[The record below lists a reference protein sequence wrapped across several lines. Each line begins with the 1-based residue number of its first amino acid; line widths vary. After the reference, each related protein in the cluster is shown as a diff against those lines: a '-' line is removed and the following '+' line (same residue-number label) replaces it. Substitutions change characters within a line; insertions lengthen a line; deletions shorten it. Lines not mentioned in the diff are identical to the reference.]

1 MNINAE
7 NYLMSGEKSVM
18 QAYPA
23 VLCPLNAFFF
33 ANRSLSSM
41 SWNNTIRLSIDCPTI
56 HLSLIFKNLSD
67 HRVNVQISVIIVAHG
82 YLLYFSIIKTNTITN
97 QMVILSSL
105 VSNED
110 QHFGL
115 VLYQREF
122 P

>member
-1 MNINAE
+1 
-7 NYLMSGEKSVM
+7 MSGEKSVM

-67 HRVNVQISVIIVAHG
+67 HRVNVCLITELQISVIIVAHA
-82 YLLYFSIIKTNTITN
+82 YLL
-97 QMVILSSL
+97 
-105 VSNED
+105 
-110 QHFGL
+110 
-115 VLYQREF
+115 
-122 P
+122 